1 MKTSKI
7 KWGIFLLMGFIVFT
21 SFGPGK
27 KKPVKAPNGYVFVP
41 MGTCMIDSNKVTIQ
55 AFFMS
60 KTEVTNKQYRTF
72 LADLKASGDMEAYKK
87 ALPDTTKWQMNNNSY
102 NQPMVE
108 LYFHHPAYDNYPVVN
123 VSREGAEMYC
133 QWLTK
138 KYEAV
143 NGPQKYAFRL
153 PQREEWIWA
162 ARGGLKLA
170 PYPWGGPYL
179 RNSKGCY
186 LCNFRTL
193 NERHITY
200 NYEKQQY
207 ELVPHAAESFS
218 EDGAFQTIITG
229 HYAPNNYGLFDMSGN
244 IAEMVQQNGIVVGGS
259 WMSPGADV
267 RIESVAPYTGP
278 SPTVGFRPVMTYLG
292 E

>member
-1 MKTSKI
+1 MKTNKVT
-7 KWGIFLLMGFIVFT
+7 WVIFLLAGFIVFS
-21 SFGPGK
+21 SFAPGK
-27 KKPVKAPNGYVFVP
+27 KKTAKAPEGYVFVP
-41 MGTCMIDSNKVTIQ
+41 MGTCQIDSNDVSIQ

-72 LADLKASGDMEAYKK
+72 LADLKAKGDMDAYKK
-87 ALPDTTKWQMNNNSY
+87 ALPDTTKWQMDANSY

-108 LYFHHPAYDNYPVVN
+108 NYFSHPAYDNYPVVN

-138 KYEAV
+138 KYEAE
-143 NGPQKYAFRL
+143 NGPQKCAFRL

-162 ARGGLKLA
+162 ARGGLKMI

-229 HYAPNNYGLFDMSGN
+229 HYAPNDYGLYDMSGN
-244 IAEMVQQNGIVVGGS
+244 VAEMVAQSDVVVGGS

-267 RIESVAPYTGP
+267 RIESVAPYSGP
-278 SPTVGFRPVMTYLG
+278 APTVGFRPVMTYLG

>member
-1 MKTSKI
+1 MKTNKI
-7 KWGIFLLMGFIVFT
+7 KWGIFLLAGFIVFT

-27 KKPVKAPNGYVFVP
+27 NKTVKAPDGFAFVP
-41 MGTCMIDSNKVTIQ
+41 MGTCEIDSTSVSIQ

-87 ALPDTTKWQMNNNSY
+87 ALPDTTKWQMDNNSY

-108 LYFHHPAYDNYPVVN
+108 NYFSHPAYDNYPVVN

-133 QWLTK
+133 LWLTK
-138 KYEAV
+138 KYEQA
-143 NGPQKYAFRL
+143 NGPQKCAFRL

-162 ARGGLKLA
+162 ARGGLQLA

-207 ELVPHAAESFS
+207 ELVTEAAESFS
-218 EDGAFQTIITG
+218 EDGGFHTIITG
-229 HYAPNNYGLFDMSGN
+229 HYAPNDYGLFDMSGN
-244 IAEMVQQNGIVVGGS
+244 VAEMVQQNGIVVGGS

>member
-1 MKTSKI
+1 MKTNKV
-7 KWGIFLLMGFIVFT
+7 KWVVFLLTGFMVFS
-21 SFGPGK
+21 SFAPGK
-27 KKPVKAPNGYVFVP
+27 KKPVKAPEGYVFVP
-41 MGTCMIDSNKVTIQ
+41 MGSCQIDSNNVSIQ

-60 KTEVTNKQYRTF
+60 KTEVTNKQYRNF
-72 LADLKASGDMEAYKK
+72 LAYLKAKGDMEAYKK
-87 ALPDTTKWQMNNNSY
+87 ALPDTAKWQMDANSY

-108 LYFHHPAYDNYPVVN
+108 NYFSHPAYDNYPVVN

-133 QWLTK
+133 QWLTIR
-138 KYEAV
+138 YEAE
-143 NGPQKYAFRL
+143 NGPQKCAFRL

-162 ARGGLKLA
+162 ARGGLKMVS
-170 PYPWGGPYL
+170 YPWGGPYL

-186 LCNFRTL
+186 LCNFRPL
-193 NERHITY
+193 DERHITY

-207 ELVPHAAESFS
+207 ELIPQAADSYA

-229 HYAPNNYGLFDMSGN
+229 HYAPNDWGLYDMTGN
-244 IAEMVQQNGIVVGGS
+244 AAEMVSQSDIVVGGS

-267 RIESVAPYTGP
+267 RIESVAPYSGP
-278 SPTVGFRPVMTYLG
+278 APTVGFRPVMTYLG

>member
-1 MKTSKI
+1 MKTRKI
-7 KWGIFLLMGFIVFT
+7 HLIVLLIAVSAMLSAFV
-21 SFGPGK
+21 PGK
-27 KKPVKAPNGYVFVP
+27 NKPVKSPDGFAFIP
-41 MGTCMIDSNKVTIQ
+41 MGTCEIDSTSVSIQ

-60 KTEVTNKQYRTF
+60 KTEVTNKQYRSF
-72 LADLKASGDMEAYKK
+72 LTDLKASGDMQAYQK
-87 ALPDTTKWQMNNNSY
+87 ALPDTTKWLMNNNSY
-102 NQPMVE
+102 NQPMAE
-108 LYFHHPAYDNYPVVN
+108 LYFRHPAYDNYPVVN
-123 VSREGAEMYC
+123 ISREGAEMYC
-133 QWLTK
+133 KWLTK
-138 KYEAV
+138 KYEEK
-143 NGPQKYAFRL
+143 NGPQKCAFRL
-153 PQREEWIWA
+153 PQHEEWIWA
-162 ARGGLKLA
+162 ARGGLTMV

-207 ELVPHAAESFS
+207 ELISDAAESFS
-218 EDGAFQTIITG
+218 EDDAFQTMITG
-229 HYAPNNYGLFDMSGN
+229 HFAPNNYGLYDMSGN
-244 IAEMVQQNGIVVGGS
+244 VAEMVQQSGIVVGGS

-278 SPTVGFRPVMTYLG
+278 APTVGFRPVMTYLG

>member
-1 MKTSKI
+1 MKTSLCV
-7 KWGIFLLMGFIVFT
+7 WTFLLISGAFVFS
-21 SFGPGK
+21 SFSSAK
-27 KKPVKAPNGYVFVP
+27 KKPVKAPDGFVFVP
-41 MGTCMIDSNKVTIQ
+41 MGTCQIDEDTMSIQ

-72 LADLKASGDMEAYKK
+72 LADLKASGDMDNYKK
-87 ALPDTTKWQMNNNSY
+87 ALPDTARWQMSENCF

-108 LYFHHPAYDNYPVVN
+108 HYFSHPAYDNYPVVN
-123 VSREGAEMYC
+123 ISREGAELYC

-143 NGPQKYAFRL
+143 HGPQKCAFRL

-162 ARGGLKLA
+162 ARGGLTLI

-186 LCNFRTL
+186 LCNFRTFD
-193 NERHITY
+193 ERHITY
-200 NYEKQQY
+200 NHDKQKY
-207 ELVPHAAESFS
+207 ELVPDADDSFTQ
-218 EDGAFQTIITG
+218 DGGFHTIITG
-229 HYAPNNYGLFDMSGN
+229 HYSPNDYGLYDMSGN
-244 IAEMVQQNGIVVGGS
+244 VAEMVQQSDIVVGGS

-267 RIESVAPYTGP
+267 RIESVAPFSGP
-278 SPTVGFRPVMTYLG
+278 APTVGFRPVMTFLG
-292 E
+292 D